1 MSEQELTRRD
11 FIKRSAAFT
20 VLTSSGASIL
30 AACGGDGGDAGN
42 GGGETREDVL
52 ARARAEGVIRV
63 GFANEA
69 PYGFA
74 DPAGKLTGAA
84 PELARRV
91 FSDLGVEELEG
102 VLTEFASLIPGI
114 NARRFDA
121 IVAGQFITP
130 ERCQEILFADP
141 FYCALQ
147 AFAVKSGNPLG
158 IQTYEDVA
166 ANNAKLGVLSG
177 AVEADQAKDAGVP
190 DGQISVFP
198 DPVSG
203 FEGVQAGRVDAFALT
218 SISINWHIKEH
229 PESGLEATE
238 PFTATIGGE
247 EQVGCGGFGFR
258 KEDAA
263 LRNAFNEKM
272 LELME
277 NGEAAKI
284 VGPFGFS
291 EDEVAE
297 ALNHP
302 AEELCGT

>member
-1 MSEQELTRRD
+1 MSDHELTRRE
-11 FIKRSAAFT
+11 FVKRSAAFT
-20 VLTSSGASIL
+20 LLAGGGSSFL
-30 AACGGDGGDAGN
+30 AACGGDGD
-42 GGGETREDVL
+42 GGGGGGDTREDVL
-52 ARARAEGVIRV
+52 ARARSEGFIRV

-91 FSDLGVEELEG
+91 FTDLGVKELQG
-102 VLTEFASLIPGI
+102 VLTEFASLIPGVQ
-114 NARRFDA
+114 AKRFDA
-121 IVAGQFITP
+121 IVAGQFINA

-147 AFAVKSGNPLG
+147 AFAVKKGNPLG
-158 IQTYEDVA
+158 IERYEDVA
-166 ANNAKLGVLSG
+166 AKKVRLGVLSG
-177 AVEADQAKDAGVP
+177 AVEGDQAKDAGVSA
-190 DGQISVFP
+190 GQISVFP

-218 SISINWHIKEH
+218 SISIKWQIKQQ

-238 PFTATIGGE
+238 PFTATVGGE
-247 EQVGCGGFGFR
+247 PQIGCGGFGFR
-258 KEDAA
+258 KEDSA
-263 LRNAFNEKM
+263 LRNAFNDKL
-272 LELME
+272 LELMK

-284 VGPFGFS
+284 VTPFGFS
-291 EDEVAE
+291 AEEVSE

-302 AEELCGT
+302 AEELCAA